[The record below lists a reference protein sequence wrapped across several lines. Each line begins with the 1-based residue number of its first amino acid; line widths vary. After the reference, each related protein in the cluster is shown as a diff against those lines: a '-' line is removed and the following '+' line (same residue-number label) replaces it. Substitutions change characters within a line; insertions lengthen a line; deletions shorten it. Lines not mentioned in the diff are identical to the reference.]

1 MALIDLS
8 EKFREIRSSVEGVN
22 FTDVKLTEKFKKE
35 YELYLSE
42 NRANGYSKVEFAEF
56 STKITT
62 STGKAIF
69 ITNFWFYIAA
79 ELSNYLDSLS
89 QQKNIF
95 KDIYKDADLQQAAV
109 ALRDGVSEQEKSKIE
124 NYFSSKGYTNDDLEC
139 FLSFVSDYKSWGGV
153 KTIDR
158 NDYYVS
164 PLLQAGNLLA
174 ETQSAVAEIA
184 KQMSEYPALK
194 DSFTPIFVNKPRSLH
209 IATHGKEILKSETI
223 RSFVKEVFQ
232 YLYREN
238 LSDPLSSCLVEVE
251 TDLGKKYLELVWG
264 GQKIYRLF
272 LVSDTRLEDSELT
285 SGSNIRYFNEPFD
298 NGSQLWYLTNQ
309 WADNNG
315 DSKNSRDLG
324 AFSSIFNAIYQNLK
338 IVKKDGVYV
347 LTSTTNN
354 VGLGEYLS
362 KPFLLLAG
370 ISGTGKTRF
379 VREQAKTSKQFA
391 ETYCLTSV
399 RPDWHEPS
407 DLLGYISRLAKDG
420 KAEYITTDVL
430 QFIAKAWRAI
440 ADSGLAVEVQESED
454 LGKRLVVS
462 GERAVLEQVLPYWL
476 CLDEMNLAPV
486 EQYFADYL
494 SVLET
499 REWCWTG
506 DSFTYSCDA
515 LLKPAT
521 IKDVADIEK
530 LRKALG
536 FDNSENKNY
545 DELWQLVCE
554 YGLGIP
560 FNLLVAGTVNMDETT
575 HGFSRKV
582 IDRALS
588 FDFGAFFPNKF
599 DEFSDFG
606 TPTSCNKRLSYPI
619 WSHANKADLADTF
632 DADGTKTVAF
642 LSAVNAV
649 LKSTPFELAFR
660 ALNELLLAVA
670 SSQPQDDLALKA
682 VWDDCMMCKV
692 LPRIEGDTDKLTT
705 SDGKAL
711 LVELNTVLAAQL
723 APIWLASDT
732 DEANQRPDLYREKIV
747 ADDAT
752 EKEKILPIPCRSK
765 AKLKWMS
772 ERLASATFT
781 SFWP

>member
-1 MALIDLS
+1 MKGNRDEVFSYIFSKADEVGYMGLDSARSGKFQDELENDPELIRIAGEKLSRNYIKDTVLNNYSKKQRYISEDDVLSVFVELSDISVLGAKKDLENGIFKISYSNEEFECTSSSINEWQTVLKRFGKRRSGKTRFAFLTCGGIEKQQDELGAVVDILKSYGVTALI
-8 EKFREIRSSVEGVN
+8 
-22 FTDVKLTEKFKKE
+22 VKPSQKPISIK
-35 YELYLSE
+35 LYLS
-42 NRANGYSKVEFAEF
+42 NKSGQPF
-56 STKITT
+56 S
-62 STGKAIF
+62 
-69 ITNFWFYIAA
+69 
-79 ELSNYLDSLS
+79 L
-89 QQKNIF
+89 
-95 KDIYKDADLQQAAV
+95 
-109 ALRDGVSEQEKSKIE
+109 
-124 NYFSSKGYTNDDLEC
+124 
-139 FLSFVSDYKSWGGV
+139 V
-153 KTIDR
+153 KT
-158 NDYYVS
+158 
-164 PLLQAGNLLA
+164 G
-174 ETQSAVAEIA
+174 
-184 KQMSEYPALK
+184 
-194 DSFTPIFVNKPRSLH
+194 
-209 IATHGKEILKSETI
+209 
-223 RSFVKEVFQ
+223 
-232 YLYREN
+232 
-238 LSDPLSSCLVEVE
+238 
-251 TDLGKKYLELVWG
+251 
-264 GQKIYRLF
+264 
-272 LVSDTRLEDSELT
+272 
-285 SGSNIRYFNEPFD
+285 
-298 NGSQLWYLTNQ
+298 
-309 WADNNG
+309 
-315 DSKNSRDLG
+315 
-324 AFSSIFNAIYQNLK
+324 
-338 IVKKDGVYV
+338 
-347 LTSTTNN
+347 
-354 VGLGEYLS
+354 LS

-420 KAEYITTDVL
+420 EAEYITTDVL

-440 ADSGLAVEVQESED
+440 ADSGLTVEVQDSED
-454 LGKRLVVS
+454 QGERLVVA
-462 GERAVLEQVLPYWL
+462 GERDALDKVLPYWL

-499 REWCWTG
+499 REWSWTG

-521 IKDVADIEK
+521 INEVADKEK
-530 LRKALG
+530 LREALG
-536 FDNSENKNY
+536 FEGSQY
-545 DELWQLVCE
+545 DELWADICQS
-554 YGLGIP
+554 GLSIP

-588 FDFGAFFPNKF
+588 FDFGAFFPN
-599 DEFSDFG
+599 DYHDFF

-619 WSHANKADLADTF
+619 WSNASKADLDNTF

-649 LKSTPFELAFR
+649 LKNTPFELAFR

-670 SSQPQDDLALKA
+670 SSQPQDDLTLKA
-682 VWDDCMMCKV
+682 VWDDFMMCKV

-723 APIWLASDT
+723 APIWLVSDT
-732 DEANQRPDLYREKIV
+732 DEGSQRPDLYREKIV
-747 ADDAT
+747 ADGAT
-752 EKEKILPIPCRSK
+752 EDEKVLRIPCRSK
-765 AKLKWMS
+765 AKLQWMS

>member
-22 FTDVKLTEKFKKE
+22 FTDVKLTEKFKNE
-35 YELYLSE
+35 YELYLNE
-42 NRANGYSKVEFAEF
+42 NKANGYSKVEFAEF

-79 ELSNYLDSLS
+79 ELSNYLDGLS

-95 KDIYKDADLQQAAV
+95 KDIYKDTDLQQAAV

-124 NYFSSKGYTNDDLEC
+124 NYFSSQGYTNDDLEC
-139 FLSFVSDYKSWGGV
+139 FLSFVSDYKSWGGG

-209 IATHGKEILKSETI
+209 IDTHGKEILKSETI

-251 TDLGKKYLELVWG
+251 TDLGKKYLELVRG
-264 GQKIYRLF
+264 DQKIYRLF

-285 SGSNIRYFNEPFD
+285 SGSNIRYFNEPFN
-298 NGSQLWYLTNQ
+298 NGSQLLYLTNQ

-324 AFSSIFNAIYQNLK
+324 VFSSIFNAIYQDLK
-338 IVKKDGVYV
+338 IVKKDGFYV

-379 VREQAKTSKQFA
+379 VREQAKTSQQFT

-407 DLLGYISRLAKDG
+407 DLLGYISRLNGA
-420 KAEYITTDVL
+420 AEYITTDVL
-430 QFIAKAWRAI
+430 KFIAKAWRAI
-440 ADSGLAVEVQESED
+440 ADSGLTVEMQESEVQ
-454 LGKRLVVS
+454 GERLVVA
-462 GERAVLEQVLPYWL
+462 GERDELDKVLPYWL

-499 REWCWTG
+499 REWCWRG

-521 IKDVADIEK
+521 IKEVADKEK

-536 FDNSENKNY
+536 FENNENKNY
-545 DELWQLVCE
+545 DELWQLVCQ

-588 FDFGAFFPNKF
+588 FDFGAFFPNDYNYF
-599 DEFSDFG
+599 F

-619 WSHANKADLADTF
+619 WSNASKADLADTF

-649 LKSTPFELAFR
+649 LKNTPFELAFR

-670 SSQPQDDLALKA
+670 SSQPQDDLTLKA
-682 VWDDCMMCKV
+682 VWDDFMMCKV

-705 SDGKAL
+705 SNRKDL
-711 LVELNTVLAAQL
+711 LEELSAVLAAQL
-723 APIWLASDT
+723 APIWLVSDT
-732 DEANQRPDLYREKIV
+732 DEGSQRPDLYREKIV
-747 ADDAT
+747 ADGAT
-752 EKEKILPIPCRSK
+752 EDEKVLRIPCRSK
-765 AKLKWMS
+765 AKLQWMS